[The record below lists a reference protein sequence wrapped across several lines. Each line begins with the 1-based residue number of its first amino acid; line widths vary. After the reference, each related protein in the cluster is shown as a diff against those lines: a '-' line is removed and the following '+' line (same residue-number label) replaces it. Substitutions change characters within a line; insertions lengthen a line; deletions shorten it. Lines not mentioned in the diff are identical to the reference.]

1 MGFFNLIFNLFLLFI
16 LYKAGVLLWN
26 LLSPPNANQKQ
37 QVEEDPF
44 FKIDKSKAEDINFEE
59 IEEE

>member
-1 MGFFNLIFNLFLLFI
+1 MGVFALIFNLFLLFI
-16 LYKAGVLLWN
+16 IYKAGALIWEIMSSASQEN
-26 LLSPPNANQKQ
+26 KIRQ
-37 QVEEDPF
+37 EENSF